1 MEIKKDQRMKTAFE
15 FAGRAYVPT
24 EWRNTDNDYDIDVLV
39 HLTKSSDVISE
50 NIARELSEATGL
62 EFNVQVGF
70 RLGSIEWFGYVVALS
85 QEPLVQA
92 AANIGGAIGL
102 AQLIGTV
109 VSRTM
114 ARFIGGNLNRP
125 YKIGNTS
132 ASVIQ
137 APAQAPT
144 ASHNNSC
151 CQVNRVLMWLL
162 VLSSSTFTMAAILVA
177 LAIHAKF

>member
-1 MEIKKDQRMKTAFE
+1 MEKEKDQKMKTAFE
-15 FAGRAYVPT
+15 FVGRAHVPS
-24 EWRNTDNDYDIDVLV
+24 EWRQSDYDYDIETLAN
-39 HLTKSSDVISE
+39 LTKSADVISE

-62 EFNVQVGF
+62 SFNVQVGF

-92 AANIGGAIGL
+92 AANIGGVLGL
-102 AQLIGTV
+102 VQLIGTV

-114 ARFIGGNLNRP
+114 ARFIGNSNRP
-125 YKIGNTS
+125 YKVGNTS

-137 APAQAPT
+137 APAQTPT
-144 ASHNNSC
+144 TSHNTSY
-151 CQVNRVLMWLL
+151 CQLNRTLMWLL
-162 VLSSSTFTMAAILVA
+162 ILSSSTFTMVAILVA